1 MTPKFKE
8 IENKK
13 TEAKYPT
20 KDVPVIDGYD
30 YITVTGARTRPWVVN
45 KKQSWNPLSGHMLKA
60 SWGNQ
65 YHFVNQSLRQLQQ
78 FPKPDLTNYRVQR
91 IHVVFSKGYSS
102 NDRERIN
109 EYTETHHARIKYV
122 KNVAQL
128 IAFLNERKSK
138 NRLIKKLTIYSHGI
152 IDFFSFHYGDGIV
165 ADETPGLLG
174 KSQIPQI
181 LEEVF
186 DFDAVLESY
195 ACRTGISIDSE
206 DFSEQKG
213 EAGQENS
220 LAQIMADAWL
230 INVKAYESRSDY
242 ALTYGTKSEIDKAKN
257 YQETIKKY
265 EDQKEIYK
273 QALASGEKADK
284 PEEPIDHQMWIIRMN
299 DEKLRNENQR
309 WWDDGPIM
317 QYGAWHPVQGGTSP
331 KGLKKGLQTYIPKD
345 YQ

>member
-30 YITVTGARTRPWVVN
+30 YITVTGARTRPWVVD
-45 KKQSWNPLSGHMLKA
+45 KMQSWNPVSGHMLKA

-65 YHFVNQSLRQLQQ
+65 YHFVNQSIRQLQQ

-91 IHVVFSKGYSS
+91 IHVVFSTGYST
-102 NDRERIN
+102 NDRKRIN
-109 EYTETHHARIKYV
+109 EYTEKHQARIKYV
-122 KNVAQL
+122 ENVDQL

-138 NRLIKKLTIYSHGI
+138 NRLIKKLTVYSHGI
-152 IDFFSFHYGDGIV
+152 IDFFSFHYGYGIV

-186 DFDAVLESY
+186 DFDAVFESY
-195 ACRTGISIDSE
+195 ACRTGISVESE
-206 DFSEQKG
+206 DFTAQKG
-213 EAGQENS
+213 EAGQKNS

-230 INVKAYESRSDY
+230 IEVKAYESRSDY
-242 ALTYGTKSEIDKAKN
+242 TLTYGSKSEINKARN
-257 YQETIKKY
+257 YQKTIKEY
-265 EDQKEIYK
+265 
-273 QALASGEKADK
+273 EKASNLYEAGKKNDK
-284 PEEPIDHQMWIIRMN
+284 PIEPPDHQMWIIRMD
-299 DEKLRNENQR
+299 DEILRNRNQG